1 MNCVSRIIEIMARGW
16 ESKSVEE
23 QQALAHADS
32 PSYTDH
38 LSKEQAKRLREGQ
51 GLRLS
56 RQHILQ
62 QVQVS
67 QNPRHLQMLEA
78 ALADLE
84 ARLRELEGEDQS
96 KPEHP

>member
-1 MNCVSRIIEIMARGW
+1 MARGW

-23 QQALAHADS
+23 QQALASTTTSAS
-32 PSYTDH
+32 GVR
-38 LSKEQAKRLREGQ
+38 LSHEQTNRLREIQ

-67 QNPRHLQMLEA
+67 RNPLHLQMLKS

-84 ARLRELEGEDQS
+84 ARLRRLEVQDQS
-96 KPEHP
+96 GSQHS